1 MAILRRLKMTLKIIK
16 GQVSKLTVTLSELA
30 DASLPNIWLFVF
42 KKDQG
47 EQVYKT
53 FLEDISEAEQS
64 YNQVL
69 INDPLDVNFMTG
81 DYGYKVYQMPDEVD
95 TNEARGV
102 LVEIGKARVEKNAT
116 APASFRINKERK
128 SYEK

>member
-1 MAILRRLKMTLKIIK
+1 M
-16 GQVSKLTVTLSELA
+16 TVTLSELA
-30 DASLPNIWLFVF
+30 DASLPDIWLFVF

-53 FLEDISEAEQS
+53 FLEDISNAEQS
-64 YNQVL
+64 YNQFL

-95 TNEARGV
+95 TNEVRGV
-102 LVEIGKARVEKNAT
+102 LVEVGKARVEKKAT
-116 APASFRINKERK
+116 APAAFRINKERK